1 MERDM
6 EKSETM
12 TYSKA
17 LEALEEI
24 LRKVGNPEI
33 PLTEVEKEVK
43 RAMELIA
50 FCRGELSGYK
60 ERFDKIME
68 D

>member
-1 MERDM
+1 M

-24 LRKVGNPEI
+24 LRKVENPET

-50 FCRGELSGYK
+50 FCRGELPGYE

>member
-17 LEALEEI
+17 LEEI
-24 LRKVGNPEI
+24 LRKVENPEI
-33 PLTEVEKEVK
+33 PLKEVEKEVK

>member
-24 LRKVGNPEI
+24 LRKVENPEI

-50 FCRGELSGYK
+50 FCRGKLSGYK

>member
-1 MERDM
+1 MEH
-6 EKSETM
+6 
-12 TYSKA
+12 
-17 LEALEEI
+17 
-24 LRKVGNPEI
+24 PEI

-43 RAMELIA
+43 RARELIA

>member
-24 LRKVGNPEI
+24 LRKVENPEI
-33 PLTEVEKEVK
+33 PLTEVEKEVT

-50 FCRGELSGYK
+50 FCRGELSVYK

>member
-17 LEALEEI
+17 LEEI
-24 LRKVGNPEI
+24 LRKVENPEI

>member
-24 LRKVGNPEI
+24 LRKVENPEI

-50 FCRGELSGYK
+50 FCRGELSAYK
-60 ERFDKIME
+60 ERLDKIME

>member
-24 LRKVGNPEI
+24 LRKVENPEI

-50 FCRGELSGYK
+50 FCRGELSVYK

>member
-24 LRKVGNPEI
+24 LRKVENPEI

-50 FCRGELSGYK
+50 FCRGERAGYK

>member
-24 LRKVGNPEI
+24 LRKVEHPEI
-33 PLTEVEKEVK
+33 PLTEVEKEVT

-50 FCRGELSGYK
+50 FCRGELSVYK